1 MHPVSPSFQSQARL
15 WLTAFVASVLL
26 NVGVWL
32 VLGAWVLGS
41 IMIRPPAPEA
51 APLETVAW
59 IVPQAAEAEPEVAV
73 APATADR
80 PAFAR
85 TSPDQAEAVPE
96 KPRFI
101 GERNTRATS
110 DAPPVAGAPEMPSQ
124 KGREPRFEDEIETTE
139 SRYQDGELSTDR
151 LAAPSAAV
159 PPAASAP
166 ATAPPAEAPAPA
178 VEAPPAEAPMKRDAA
193 PAAEPPPAKERLAEG
208 PVPVDRKVREAPPEE
223 TPKPPASARA
233 SESEP
238 QARAAARP
246 AEAPKPAAPA
256 ATPGFR
262 GNQTKTRLE
271 GSITRSGR
279 SALDVEDSLLG
290 RYHAAVSRA
299 VEKEWQRNCVRNRDY
314 ITPGLLTMSFLLD
327 ASGKVRS
334 VRVVEDVQ
342 VGAIPK
348 GFTLN
353 SIHDAE
359 IPAMPVEL
367 KKQLGGE
374 PLELIYRFNF

>member
-1 MHPVSPSFQSQARL
+1 MTPVAPPFQSQARL
-15 WLTAFVASVLL
+15 WLTAFVASALL

-32 VLGAWVLGS
+32 LLGAWVIGS
-41 IMIRPPAPEA
+41 LMIRPPAPEA
-51 APLETVAW
+51 APLDTVAW
-59 IVPQAAEAEPEVAV
+59 IVPQTVEAEAEPPP
-73 APATADR
+73 APAPAQR

-85 TSPDQAEAVPE
+85 TSPDQVEAVPE

-139 SRYQDGELSTDR
+139 SRYQDGELSNDR
-151 LAAPSAAV
+151 LAPPTAADAPSPADS
-159 PPAASAP
+159 PP
-166 ATAPPAEAPAPA
+166 
-178 VEAPPAEAPMKRDAA
+178 VEAPVDAPMKREVS
-193 PAAEPPPAKERLAEG
+193 PATEPPPAKERLAEG
-208 PVPVDRKVREAPPEE
+208 PVPVDRNVPEAAKEE
-223 TPKPPASARA
+223 APKPPVARS
-233 SESEP
+233 SESKDP
-238 QARAAARP
+238 AREAARP

-359 IPAMPVEL
+359 IPAMPGEL